1 MNQKQKVLKK
11 GSLMRELVCI
21 IAALVAGTILL
32 CYFLNT
38 TFIGKFY
45 VMNKQDTLQEGFL
58 VIDEACAAG
67 SLNAPE
73 FDVTFDNLCANG
85 NISVMIIS
93 SDQTIV
99 RSSSNDNQTML
110 MTFMN
115 ILFGTDSADSV
126 VLEQK
131 SNYNILKQRDSR
143 LNSEY
148 LVLYGTL
155 ANGNLILMRSA
166 LESIRESAA
175 ISNRFL
181 AIVGVLA
188 VIVSTIVTIFVSR
201 GITNPI
207 RNLSEISEKMTHLDF
222 EARYKRQRRVK
233 NEIDELGEHVNELSA
248 TLEQTISELKSANI
262 ALQRDIEEKIQ
273 IDEMRKEFLSNVS
286 HELKTPLAVIS
297 GYAEGLAECVN
308 DDAESRNYYCEVILD
323 ETEKMN
329 RMVKSLLSLNQLELG
344 QEHLQLQRFDLTE
357 LLLGILQQMSI
368 LMEQNGIRL
377 DFSEKESVYVWGDEF
392 KIEEVLMNYLSNA
405 IHHAKGEK
413 RIHVYYTK
421 QEKTVRVHV
430 FNSGDPIPEQALPEI
445 WTKFYKVDKAR
456 TREYGGTGI
465 GLSIVK
471 AIMQSHKQDFGVLNH
486 TDGVEF
492 WFELDRNSI
501 SYMGNS

>member
-1 MNQKQKVLKK
+1 MDKEQEMMKK
-11 GSLMRELVCI
+11 GSLTRELVFI
-21 IAALVAGTILL
+21 IAALIAGTILL

-38 TFIGKFY
+38 TFIEKYY
-45 VMNKQDTLQEGFL
+45 VMNKQDTLQESFS
-58 VIDEACAAG
+58 VIDEASRDG
-67 SLNAPE
+67 RLQSRE

-85 NISVMIIS
+85 NLNIMIIN

-99 RSSSNDNQTML
+99 RSSANDNQVML
-110 MTFMN
+110 MEFMN
-115 ILFGTDSADSV
+115 VLFGTHAKDSIL
-126 VLEQK
+126 LERQD
-131 SNYNILKQRDSR
+131 NYNILRRRDVR

-166 LESIRESAA
+166 LESIRESAV

-181 AIVGVLA
+181 AIAGVLA
-188 VIVSTIVTIFVSR
+188 VIVSTVVTVFVSK
-201 GITNPI
+201 GITTPI
-207 RNLSEISEKMTHLDF
+207 RNLSEISKKMTQLDF
-222 EARYKRQRRVK
+222 NAKYDRKRKVK
-233 NEIDELGEHVNELSA
+233 NEIDELGAHVNVLSD
-248 TLEQTISELKSANI
+248 TLEHTISELKSANI
-262 ALQRDIEEKIQ
+262 ALQKDIEEKIQ

-323 ETEKMN
+323 ETEKMS
-329 RMVKSLLSLNQLELG
+329 RLVKQLLSLNQLEFG
-344 QEHLQLQRFDLTE
+344 QENLQMQRFDLTE
-357 LLLGILQQMSI
+357 LIQGMIQQMGIL
-368 LMEQNGIRL
+368 LEQNEISL
-377 DFSEKESVYVWGDEF
+377 EFLEKEPTYVWGDEF

-405 IHHAKGEK
+405 IHHAKNEK
-413 RIHVYYTK
+413 LIRIFYTLT
-421 QEKTVRVHV
+421 QECVRVCV
-430 FNSGDPIPEQALPEI
+430 FNSGDPIPTESLPKL

-471 AIMQSHKQDFGVLNH
+471 AIMQSHNQAYGVCNH

-492 WFELDRNSI
+492 WFELDRTGI
-501 SYMGNS
+501 

>member
-1 MNQKQKVLKK
+1 MDKNQDVKKK
-11 GSLMRELVCI
+11 GSLTRELVCI
-21 IAALVAGTILL
+21 IVALVAGTIFL

-38 TFIGKFY
+38 TFIEKFY
-45 VMNKQDTLQEGFL
+45 VMNKQGTLLDGFAI
-58 VIDEACAAG
+58 IDEASRTG
-67 SLNAPE
+67 KLRSRE

-85 NISVMIIS
+85 NLNVLIIS

-99 RSSSNDNQTML
+99 RSSANDNQVML
-110 MTFMN
+110 MEFMN
-115 ILFGTDSADSV
+115 ILFGVNSAGSELLDH
-126 VLEQK
+126 ED
-131 SNYNILKQRDSR
+131 NYNILRQRDVR

-148 LVLYGTL
+148 IVLYGTL
-155 ANGNLILMRSA
+155 TNGNLILMRSA

-188 VIVSTIVTIFVSR
+188 VIISTIVTVFVSK
-201 GITNPI
+201 GITTPI
-207 RNLSEISEKMTHLDF
+207 RELSRISDKMAHLDF
-222 EARYKRQRRVK
+222 NAKYRRERRVK
-233 NEIDELGEHVNELSA
+233 NEIDELGEHVNAMSE
-248 TLEQTISELKSANI
+248 TLEYTISELKSANL
-262 ALQRDIEEKIQ
+262 ALQKDIEEKIQ

-329 RMVKSLLSLNQLELG
+329 RMVKQLLSLNQLEFG
-344 QEHLQLQRFDLTE
+344 QETLQMQRFDLNE
-357 LLLGILQQMSI
+357 LVAGMIEQMSI
-368 LMEQNGIRL
+368 LLEQHQIRL
-377 DFSEKESVYVWGDEF
+377 DFSEEMPMYVWGDEY

-413 RIHVYYTK
+413 RIRVYYT
-421 QEKTVRVHV
+421 QSETTVRVHV
-430 FNSGDPIPEQALPEI
+430 FNTGDTIPEYALSEI

-471 AIMQSHKQDFGVLNH
+471 AIMQSHKQNFGVKNLA
-486 TDGVEF
+486 DGVEF
-492 WFELDRNSI
+492 WFELDRTSI
-501 SYMGNS
+501 

>member
-1 MNQKQKVLKK
+1 MDKNEEFIKK
-11 GSLMRELVCI
+11 GSLTKELVCI
-21 IAALVAGTILL
+21 IVALVAGTILL

-38 TFIGKFY
+38 TFIEKFY
-45 VMNKQDTLQEGFL
+45 VLNKQETLLESFM
-58 VIDEACAAG
+58 VIDEASETGRLHAR
-67 SLNAPE
+67 E
-73 FDVTFDNLCANG
+73 FDITFDNLCANG
-85 NISVMIIS
+85 NLNVLIIS

-99 RSSSNDNQTML
+99 RSSANDNQMML
-110 MTFMN
+110 MEFMN
-115 ILFGTDSADSV
+115 ILFGVNAADSV
-126 VLEQK
+126 LLDQAD
-131 SNYNILKQRDSR
+131 NYNILRQRDVR

-148 LVLYGTL
+148 IILYGTL

-181 AIVGVLA
+181 AIAGVLA
-188 VIVSTIVTIFVSR
+188 VIISAVITVFVSK
-201 GITNPI
+201 GITTPI
-207 RNLSEISEKMTHLDF
+207 RELSIISDKMAHLDF
-222 EARYKRQRRVK
+222 NAKYRRERRTK
-233 NEIDELGEHVNELSA
+233 NEIDELGDHINAMSG
-248 TLEQTISELKSANI
+248 TLEYTISELKSANL
-262 ALQRDIEEKIQ
+262 ALQKDIEEKIQ
-273 IDEMRKEFLSNVS
+273 IDEMRKEFLANVS

-329 RMVKSLLSLNQLELG
+329 RMVKQLLSLNQLEFG
-344 QEHLQLQRFDLTE
+344 QEVLQMQRFNLTE
-357 LLLGILQQMSI
+357 LIAGMLEQMSV
-368 LMEQNGIRL
+368 LLEQQQIGVE
-377 DFSEKESVYVWGDEF
+377 FSEKLPMYVWGDEF

-413 RIHVYYTK
+413 QIRVYYTQ
-421 QEKTVRVHV
+421 QENSVRVHV
-430 FNSGDPIPEQALPEI
+430 FNTGEPIPEQALPEI

-471 AIMQSHKQDFGVLNH
+471 AIMQSHKQNFGVKNH

-492 WFELDRNSI
+492 WFELDKTSI
-501 SYMGNS
+501 

>member
-1 MNQKQKVLKK
+1 MDKNEEFIKK
-11 GSLMRELVCI
+11 GSLTKELVCI
-21 IAALVAGTILL
+21 IVALVAGTILL

-38 TFIGKFY
+38 TFIEKFY
-45 VMNKQDTLQEGFL
+45 VLNKQETLLESFM
-58 VIDEACAAG
+58 VIDEASETGRLHAR
-67 SLNAPE
+67 E
-73 FDVTFDNLCANG
+73 FDITFDNLCANG
-85 NISVMIIS
+85 NLNVLIIS

-99 RSSSNDNQTML
+99 RSSANDNQMML
-110 MTFMN
+110 MEFMN
-115 ILFGTDSADSV
+115 ILFGVNAADSV
-126 VLEQK
+126 LLDQAD
-131 SNYNILKQRDSR
+131 NYNILRQRDVR

-148 LVLYGTL
+148 IILYGTL

-181 AIVGVLA
+181 AIAGVLA
-188 VIVSTIVTIFVSR
+188 VIISAIITVFVSK
-201 GITNPI
+201 GITTPI
-207 RNLSEISEKMTHLDF
+207 RELSIISDKMAHLDF
-222 EARYKRQRRVK
+222 NAKYRRERRTK
-233 NEIDELGEHVNELSA
+233 NEIDELGDHINAMSG
-248 TLEQTISELKSANI
+248 TLEYTISELKSANL
-262 ALQRDIEEKIQ
+262 ALQKDIEEKIQ
-273 IDEMRKEFLSNVS
+273 IDEMRKEFLANVS

-329 RMVKSLLSLNQLELG
+329 RMVKQLLSLNQLEFG
-344 QEHLQLQRFDLTE
+344 QEVLQMQRFNLTE
-357 LLLGILQQMSI
+357 LIAGMLEQMSV
-368 LMEQNGIRL
+368 LLEQQQIGVE
-377 DFSEKESVYVWGDEF
+377 FSEKLPMYVWGDEF

-413 RIHVYYTK
+413 QIRVYYTQ
-421 QEKTVRVHV
+421 QENSVRVHV
-430 FNSGDPIPEQALPEI
+430 FNTGEPILEQALPEI

-471 AIMQSHKQDFGVLNH
+471 AIMQSHKQNFGVKNH

-492 WFELDRNSI
+492 WFELDKTSI
-501 SYMGNS
+501 

>member
-1 MNQKQKVLKK
+1 MNKNQDIIKK
-11 GSLMRELVCI
+11 GSLTRELVCI
-21 IAALVAGTILL
+21 IVALVAGTILL

-38 TFIGKFY
+38 TFIEKFY
-45 VMNKQDTLQEGFL
+45 VMNKQQTLLEGFM
-58 VIDEACAAG
+58 VIDDASKTG
-67 SLNAPE
+67 KLLSRE

-85 NISVMIIS
+85 NLNVLIIS

-99 RSSSNDNQTML
+99 RSSANDNQRML
-110 MTFMN
+110 MEFMN
-115 ILFGTDSADSV
+115 ILFGANASGSELLQHND
-126 VLEQK
+126 
-131 SNYNILKQRDSR
+131 NYNILRQQDVR
-143 LNSEY
+143 LDSEY
-148 LVLYGTL
+148 IVLYGTL

-181 AIVGVLA
+181 AIAGVLA
-188 VIVSTIVTIFVSR
+188 VIISTVVTVFVSR
-201 GITNPI
+201 GITTPI
-207 RNLSEISEKMTHLDF
+207 RELSIISDRMAHLDF
-222 EARYKRQRRVK
+222 DAKYKRERVKK
-233 NEIDELGEHVNELSA
+233 NEIDELGEHINAMSD
-248 TLEQTISELKSANI
+248 TLEYTISELKSANL
-262 ALQRDIEEKIQ
+262 ALQKDIEEKIQ

-329 RMVKSLLSLNQLELG
+329 RMVKQLLSLNQLEFG
-344 QEHLQLQRFDLTE
+344 QDTLQMQRFNLTE
-357 LLLGILQQMSI
+357 LIAGMLQQMTI
-368 LMEQNGIRL
+368 LLEQHQITL
-377 DFSEKESVYVWGDEF
+377 EFLEEMPMYVWGDEF

-405 IHHAKGEK
+405 IHHAAGEK
-413 RIHVYYTK
+413 VIRVYYTQ
-421 QEKTVRVHV
+421 QEASVRVHV
-430 FNSGDPIPEQALPEI
+430 YNSGESIPKEALPEI

-471 AIMQSHKQDFGVLNH
+471 AIMQSHKQNYGVTNH

-492 WFELDRNSI
+492 WFELDKTSI
-501 SYMGNS
+501 

>member
-1 MNQKQKVLKK
+1 MNKNQNDIKK
-11 GSLMRELVCI
+11 GSLTRELVLI
-21 IAALVAGTILL
+21 IVALVAGTILL

-38 TFIGKFY
+38 TFIEKFY
-45 VMNKQDTLQEGFL
+45 VMNKQETLLEGFL
-58 VIDEACAAG
+58 VIDEASEAG
-67 SLNAPE
+67 RLNASE

-85 NISVMIIS
+85 NLNVIIIN
-93 SDQTIV
+93 SDRTIV
-99 RSSSNDNQTML
+99 RSSANDNQAML
-110 MTFMN
+110 MEFMN
-115 ILFGTDSADSV
+115 VLFGANSTDSML
-126 VLEQK
+126 LEQK
-131 SNYNILKQRDSR
+131 DNYNILRQRDAR

-148 LVLYGTL
+148 IVLYGTL

-181 AIVGVLA
+181 AIVGVMA
-188 VIVSTIVTIFVSR
+188 VIVSTIVTVFVSK
-201 GITNPI
+201 GITTPI
-207 RNLSEISEKMTHLDF
+207 RELSIISDKMAHLDF
-222 EARYKRQRRVK
+222 DARFKRERKNK
-233 NEIDELGEHVNELSA
+233 NEIDELGEHVNAMSD
-248 TLEQTISELKSANI
+248 TLEHTISELKSANL

-329 RMVKSLLSLNQLELG
+329 RMVKQLLSLNQLEFG
-344 QEHLQLQRFDLTE
+344 QDNLQMQRFDLTE
-357 LLLGILQQMSI
+357 LIEGMLQQMSV
-368 LMEQNGIRL
+368 LAEQNQIL
-377 DFSEKESVYVWGDEF
+377 FDFSEKLQMYVWGDEF

-413 RIHVYYTK
+413 RIHVFYTL
-421 QEKTVRVHV
+421 QEETVRVHV
-430 FNSGDPIPEQALPEI
+430 FNSGEPIPEQSLPEI

-471 AIMQSHKQDFGVLNH
+471 AIMQSHKQAYGVQNH
-486 TDGVEF
+486 MDGVEF
-492 WFELDRNSI
+492 WFELDKTN
-501 SYMGNS
+501 M